1 MNSLLPEILRFTI
14 DRTFYKYDI
23 LTLTWYIVGMLYDK
37 WDISYLWKLAAGSAF
52 SCGAIKEYDSY
63 EWLG

>member
-1 MNSLLPEILRFTI
+1 M
-14 DRTFYKYDI
+14 
-23 LTLTWYIVGMLYDK
+23 VGMLYDK